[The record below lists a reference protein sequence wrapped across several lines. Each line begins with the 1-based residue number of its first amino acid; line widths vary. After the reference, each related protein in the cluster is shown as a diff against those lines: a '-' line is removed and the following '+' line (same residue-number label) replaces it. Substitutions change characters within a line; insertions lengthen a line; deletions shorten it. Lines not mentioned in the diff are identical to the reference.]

1 MVFFADVSIFA
12 RPPFKT
18 RRSHL
23 NDINFFFS
31 LAIFWLL
38 FGTLKGPNGFLAF
51 LGPRLGPKKLEINMG
66 NPPKIL
72 RKAPYQLALFWPN
85 F

>member
-1 MVFFADVSIFA
+1 MSGFFCLYNDRIFMLFFADVSIFA

-31 LAIFWLL
+31 LAVFWLI
-38 FGTLKGPNGFLAF
+38 FRTLKFSIPGSKIST
-51 LGPRLGPKKLEINMG
+51 KKT
-66 NPPKIL
+66 
-72 RKAPYQLALFWPN
+72 
-85 F
+85 

>member
-1 MVFFADVSIFA
+1 MLFFADVSIFA

-18 RRSHL
+18 RRTHL

-31 LAIFWLL
+31 LVVFWLH
-38 FGTLKGPNGFLAF
+38 FGTLKRPNRILAF
-51 LGPRLGPKKLEINMG
+51 LVPRLGPKNIKINYG
-66 NPPKIL
+66 NSPKIL
-72 RKAPYQLALFWPN
+72 RKTPYQLAVFWPN